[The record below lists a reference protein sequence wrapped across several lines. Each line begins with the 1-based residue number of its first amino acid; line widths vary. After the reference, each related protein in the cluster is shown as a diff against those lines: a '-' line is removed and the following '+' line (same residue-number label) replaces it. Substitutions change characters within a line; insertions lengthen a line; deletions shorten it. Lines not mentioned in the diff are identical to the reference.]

1 MNLRLISG
9 RMVAIVWAQ
18 AEQIVSTM
26 TDVIRDISLSSDS
39 AVFSAYSAVF
49 SLFGR
54 ADFLP
59 PLEILGAATPQPI
72 LITTIWVLIIRGTRG
87 AAGWS
92 GDRWGG
98 RASTG

>member
-26 TDVIRDISLSSDS
+26 AAFIRDILFSS
-39 AVFSAYSAVF
+39 YSAVF

-54 ADFLP
+54 ADFHP
-59 PLEILGAATPQPI
+59 PLEIPGVATPQPI
-72 LITTIWVLIIRGTRG
+72 LITTIWVLITRGTRG

-92 GDRWGG
+92 GDRRGG
-98 RASTG
+98 RASAG